1 MSGIWDNG
9 ENNLPS
15 GLYTPS
21 KSSIP
26 WKWIFFI
33 LFLGISF
40 ILTAFFSVH
49 YAYIGRISK
58 LGDSQPKPIA
68 IVLGASINKDGT
80 PSDALMDR
88 LKTGADLYRYGLVQ
102 SILVTGDDG
111 KFHSDEV
118 SVMKKTMITLG
129 VPEKLVYTDPHGYR
143 TYESCKRAIQV
154 YHVSNAIIVT
164 QRFHLPRALFLCNE
178 LGLESTGVSAD
189 LQKYQKANYFAFR
202 EFFASI
208 KAFIDI
214 FILNPASPVKV
225 PAGE

>member
-21 KSSIP
+21 KSNIP
-26 WKWIFFI
+26 WKWFFFAF
-33 LFLGISF
+33 FLGITF
-40 ILTAFFSVH
+40 ILVSFFSVH
-49 YAYIGRISK
+49 YAYIGHILK
-58 LGDSQPKPIA
+58 LGEVSPKPIA
-68 IVLGASINKDGT
+68 IVLGAAVNKDGT

-88 LKTGADLYRYGLVQ
+88 LKTGANLYRYGLVQ
-102 SILVTGDDG
+102 SVLVTGDDG
-111 KFHSDEV
+111 KFHTDEV
-118 SVMKKTMITLG
+118 SVMKKTLISLG

-154 YHVSNAIIVT
+154 YHISDAIIVT

-178 LGLESTGVSAD
+178 LGLQSVGVSAD
-189 LQKYQKANYFAFR
+189 LQKYKKQSYFEFR